1 MKYIKNKPVRDLTG
15 DQFLK
20 LCMAEEEHLLT
31 ITINETIEGSTG
43 PSYIEEV
50 KQLYIKD
57 EFSKNVQDWNALR
70 MECVERA
77 LTKSVLPDLKS
88 ELKRVL
94 LAEAKEFVLKACC
107 RKLYNWIKV
116 LHFIYIVVT

>member
-1 MKYIKNKPVRDLTG
+1 
-15 DQFLK
+15 
-20 LCMAEEEHLLT
+20 
-31 ITINETIEGSTG
+31 
-43 PSYIEEV
+43 
-50 KQLYIKD
+50 
-57 EFSKNVQDWNALR
+57 

-116 LHFIYIVVT
+116 NNRVVHWELFIFGEFPDVIVLGKNDLPPEFLQFFKCFLESFLLTFHRKFQGKVC